1 MTTVTVELPGDL
13 AQRLQPLSDRL
24 PDILEMG
31 LRQWRAAGQPGFQ
44 GTAEI
49 LELLATLP
57 SPEEIL
63 ALCPSEALQARVQ
76 TLLEKNRAEG
86 LSPAEEQE
94 WQQYEYLEHLVRMAK
109 ARALLRQKG
118 YASEDAHATIV

>member
-1 MTTVTVELPGDL
+1 MTTVTVELPREL

-31 LRQWRAAGQPGFQ
+31 LRQWQAAGQPGFQ
-44 GTAEI
+44 GAAEI

-63 ALCPSEALQARVQ
+63 ALQPSEALQARVQ
-76 TLLEKNRAEG
+76 ALLEKNREEG
-86 LSPAEEQE
+86 LTAAEEQE
-94 WQQYEYLEHLVRMAK
+94 WQQYEFLEHLVRMAK
-109 ARALLRQKG
+109 AKALLKQKNQ
-118 YASEDAHATIV
+118 

>member
-1 MTTVTVELPGDL
+1 MTTVTVELPRDL

-31 LRQWRAAGQPGFQ
+31 LREWQAAGQPGFQ

-57 SPEEIL
+57 TPEEIL
-63 ALCPSEALQARVQ
+63 ALRPSEAFQSRVEE
-76 TLLEKNRAEG
+76 LLEKNREEG
-86 LSPAEEQE
+86 LTSAEEQE
-94 WQQYEYLEHLVRMAK
+94 WQQYEYLEHLVRLAK
-109 ARALLRQKG
+109 ARALLKQK
-118 YASEDAHATIV
+118 AQ

>member
-1 MTTVTVELPGDL
+1 MTTVTVELPREL

-31 LRQWRAAGQPGFQ
+31 LRQWQASEQPGFQ
-44 GTAEI
+44 GAAEI

-63 ALCPSEALQARVQ
+63 ALRPSDSLQARVQ
-76 TLLEKNRAEG
+76 ALLEKNREAG
-86 LSPAEEQE
+86 LTPAEEQE

-109 ARALLRQKG
+109 ARALLKQK
-118 YASEDAHATIV
+118 A

>member
-1 MTTVTVELPGDL
+1 MTTVTLELSSDL
-13 AQRLQPLSDRL
+13 AQRLRPLSDQL
-24 PDILEMG
+24 PHILEMG
-31 LRQWRAAGQPGFQ
+31 LRQWQATKQPGFQ

-63 ALCPSEALQARVQ
+63 ALRPSEALQTRVQ
-76 TLLEKNRAEG
+76 ELLEKNREEG

-94 WQQYEYLEHLVRMAK
+94 WQQYEYLEHLVRIAK
-109 ARALLRQKG
+109 AKALVKTQALN
-118 YASEDAHATIV
+118 E

>member
-1 MTTVTVELPGDL
+1 MTTVTVELPSDL

-31 LRQWRAAGQPGFQ
+31 LRQWQAAGQHGFR
-44 GTAEI
+44 GAAEI

-63 ALCPSEALQARVQ
+63 ALHPSEAFQARVQ
-76 TLLEKNRAEG
+76 ELLEKNREEG
-86 LSPAEEQE
+86 LSPTEEQE

-109 ARALLRQKG
+109 AKALLKQKKQ
-118 YASEDAHATIV
+118 

>member
-1 MTTVTVELPGDL
+1 MTTVTVELPPDL
-13 AQRLQPLSDRL
+13 AQRLQSHSDRL

-31 LRQWRAAGQPGFQ
+31 LRQWQAARQPGFQ
-44 GTAEI
+44 GAAEI

-63 ALCPSEALQARVQ
+63 ALRPSKAFQDRVQ
-76 TLLEKNRAEG
+76 TLLDKNQEEG
-86 LSPAEEQE
+86 LSPTEEQE

-109 ARALLRQKG
+109 ARALLKQKG
-118 YASEDAHATIV
+118 Q

>member
-1 MTTVTVELPGDL
+1 MTTVTIELPRDL
-13 AQRLQPLSDRL
+13 AQRLQPLSNRL

-31 LRQWRAAGQPGFQ
+31 LRQWQAAGQPGFQ
-44 GTAEI
+44 GTAEV

-63 ALCPSEALQARVQ
+63 ALRPSEALQARVQ
-76 TLLEKNRAEG
+76 VLLRKNREEG

-109 ARALLRQKG
+109 ARALLKQ
-118 YASEDAHATIV
+118 ETQ

>member
-1 MTTVTVELPGDL
+1 MTTVTVELPSDL

-31 LRQWRAAGQPGFQ
+31 LRQWQAAGQSGFQ

-49 LELLATLP
+49 LELLAALP

-63 ALCPSEALQARVQ
+63 ALRPSDAFQMRVRA
-76 TLLEKNRAEG
+76 LLEKNREEG
-86 LSPAEEQE
+86 LSPAEERE

-109 ARALLRQKG
+109 ARALQKQK
-118 YASEDAHATIV
+118 SQ

>member
-1 MTTVTVELPGDL
+1 MTTVTVELPRDL

-31 LRQWRAAGQPGFQ
+31 LRQWQAAGQPGFQ

-57 SPEEIL
+57 TPEEIL
-63 ALCPSEALQARVQ
+63 ALRPSEALQERVQ
-76 TLLEKNRAEG
+76 LLLEKNREEE

-109 ARALLRQKG
+109 ARALLKQKNQ
-118 YASEDAHATIV
+118 

>member
-1 MTTVTVELPGDL
+1 MTTVTVEVPREL
-13 AQRLQPLSDRL
+13 ARRLQPHSDRL

-31 LRQWRAAGQPGFQ
+31 LRQWQASEQPGFQ
-44 GTAEI
+44 GATEI

-63 ALCPSEALQARVQ
+63 ALHPSETLQTRIQ
-76 TLLEKNRAEG
+76 TLLEKNREEG
-86 LSPAEEQE
+86 LTLAEEQE

-109 ARALLRQKG
+109 ARALLKQK
-118 YASEDAHATIV
+118 AQ

>member
-1 MTTVTVELPGDL
+1 MTTVTVELPRDL
-13 AQRLQPLSDRL
+13 AQRLQPISDRL

-31 LRQWRAAGQPGFQ
+31 LRQWQAAGQPGFQ

-63 ALCPSEALQARVQ
+63 ALRPSEALQARVQ
-76 TLLEKNRAEG
+76 ALLEKNREEG
-86 LSPAEEQE
+86 LTPAEERE

-109 ARALLRQKG
+109 ARALLKQK
-118 YASEDAHATIV
+118 SQ

>member
-1 MTTVTVELPGDL
+1 MTTVTVELPSDL
-13 AQRLQPLSDRL
+13 AQRLQPLSDSL

-31 LRQWRAAGQPGFQ
+31 LRQWQAAGQHGFR
-44 GTAEI
+44 GAAEI

-63 ALCPSEALQARVQ
+63 ALRPSEAFQARARE
-76 TLLEKNRAEG
+76 LLEKNREKG
-86 LSPAEEQE
+86 LSPSEEQE

-109 ARALLRQKG
+109 ARALLKQKKQ
-118 YASEDAHATIV
+118 

>member
-1 MTTVTVELPGDL
+1 MTTVTVEIPREL

-31 LRQWRAAGQPGFQ
+31 LRQWQAAGQPGFQ
-44 GTAEI
+44 GMAAI

-63 ALCPSEALQARVQ
+63 ALRPSEALQQRVQ
-76 TLLEKNRAEG
+76 ELLEKNQEEG

-109 ARALLRQKG
+109 ARALLKQKQ
-118 YASEDAHATIV
+118 

>member
-1 MTTVTVELPGDL
+1 MTTVTVEIPREL

-31 LRQWRAAGQPGFQ
+31 LRQWQAAGQPGFQ
-44 GTAEI
+44 GTADI
-49 LELLATLP
+49 LELLVTLP

-63 ALCPSEALQARVQ
+63 ALHPSAILQQRMQ
-76 TLLEKNRAEG
+76 QLLEKNREEG

-109 ARALLRQKG
+109 ARALLKHIT
-118 YASEDAHATIV
+118 A

>member
-1 MTTVTVELPGDL
+1 MTTMTVELPHDL
-13 AQRLQPLSDRL
+13 AQRLQPLSNRL

-31 LRQWRAAGQPGFQ
+31 LRQWQAAGQSGFQ
-44 GTAEI
+44 GSVEI

-63 ALCPSEALQARVQ
+63 ALRPSDAFQSRVQ
-76 TLLEKNRAEG
+76 ALLKENREEG
-86 LSPAEEQE
+86 LSAAEEQE

-109 ARALLRQKG
+109 ARALMKQKG
-118 YASEDAHATIV
+118 Q

>member
-1 MTTVTVELPGDL
+1 MTTITFELPLEL
-13 AQRLQPLSDRL
+13 AQRLQSHTDSL

-31 LRQWRAAGQPGFQ
+31 LRQWQAAGQAGFQ
-44 GTAEI
+44 GASDI

-63 ALCPSEALQARVQ
+63 ALHPSPTFQARVQ
-76 TLLEKNRAEG
+76 MLLEKNREEG
-86 LSPAEEQE
+86 LSAMEEQE

-109 ARALLRQKG
+109 AKALLKQK
-118 YASEDAHATIV
+118 SQ